1 MINKKRTGKR
11 CLSAIL
17 AAVMTASLTAC
28 GGGKT
33 ADSTTA
39 PGSAP
44 SQTGTAQGSATQ
56 EAAAGEKIVN
66 VGVTGSV
73 NTLNPL
79 LMDGVEINKYAM
91 GLMFLPLVELDADM
105 NFEPMLVD
113 SVTAED
119 DKNFLVHIDENAT
132 WSDGQPVTADD
143 VVYTA
148 LRICSPVI
156 ANTAMVYYVFE
167 GVGDDGFVEKGADH
181 IDGINKVDDN
191 TVRFTTKAPMSLVT
205 FENTYARYLM
215 TLPKHIIGDIPEDE
229 LVSNDWFNHPDVV
242 SGPYKVTSYDKDHYV
257 SYEAN
262 KDYWKGAPAIDRLNI
277 KIVDG
282 SQLYAGLQSGEIDIT
297 QNTMSAIP
305 LEDYESVQ
313 ALDSVETSFGSP
325 ITNESLFIRTE
336 NIPDA
341 RVRQA
346 LVYAIDREML
356 LNQLLKGNG
365 EIVDGFLSSA
375 SPYFDDSIKPMEYNP
390 EKAKELLAE
399 SGWDG
404 SKVLR
409 FCVDSGDSTFVNAA
423 SVIVAQWAAVGI
435 KAEIQTMDINTLMST
450 AGSGDFDV
458 LAVQYTYP
466 PVDPYT
472 DVAWLLGGA
481 DSWTNYSNDA
491 VNEALAGVATASD
504 REELK
509 KLYSVID
516 KQMQEDVPMF
526 SAYVIKTM
534 AAASK
539 RLVNAKPSVYGF
551 FNHVEK
557 WDVTQ

>member
-105 NFEPMLVD
+105 NFEPMLAD